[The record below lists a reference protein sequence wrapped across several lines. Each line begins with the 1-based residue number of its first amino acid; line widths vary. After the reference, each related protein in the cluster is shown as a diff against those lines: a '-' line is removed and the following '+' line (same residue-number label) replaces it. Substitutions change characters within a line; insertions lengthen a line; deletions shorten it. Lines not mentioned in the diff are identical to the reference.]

1 MRFKARRKGV
11 FLNQEHVEGA
21 GLAKSQRAVWDTCT
35 QVALGSR
42 GAQGSWVVLMGSRN
56 LSDVQRPWRQHSPVR
71 IKTGCRGE
79 GRSKCYIC
87 CFCSV
92 ISEVLPVK

>member
-1 MRFKARRKGV
+1 MREKRGCQMRFKARRKGV

-21 GLAKSQRAVWDTCT
+21 GLAKSQRASLGHVHT

-56 LSDVQRPWRQHSPVR
+56 LSQMF
-71 IKTGCRGE
+71 RGL
-79 GRSKCYIC
+79 GVST
-87 CFCSV
+87 
-92 ISEVLPVK
+92 LL